1 MSNTPDYIIGTLES
15 QPAVYVGTYHKYA
28 CGSLFGAWIDLSCFT
43 DADDLLAACRELH
56 KDEREPELMFQDFQ
70 GFPDC
75 LYSES
80 MGTERM
86 QEILDYVNIDEDE
99 RDILEAYIDLNGKH
113 GSIDEL
119 NTAAQEA
126 FLCRLKPYM
135 IKHNFFPG
143 QEEEAFGQFLA
154 DSGYVN
160 IPDDTPL
167 SSYFDYKR
175 YGRDMLIDTYEM
187 TGEARYVF
195 RRI

>member
-1 MSNTPDYIIGTLES
+1 MSNTPDYIIGHLDA

-28 CGSLFGAWIDLSCFT
+28 CGDLFGAWIDLSCFT

-75 LYSES
+75 LYSEC
-80 MGTERM
+80 MGAERL
-86 QEILDYVNIDEDE
+86 QEVLDFINIDDDE

-113 GSIDEL
+113 GTIDEL

-154 DSGYVN
+154 DSGFIN
-160 IPDDTPL
+160 IPDDSPL
-167 SSYFDYKR
+167 SSYFNYER
-175 YGRDMLIDTYEM
+175 YGRDMLLDTYEM
-187 TGEARYVF
+187 TGDDRYIF
-195 RRI
+195 RRA